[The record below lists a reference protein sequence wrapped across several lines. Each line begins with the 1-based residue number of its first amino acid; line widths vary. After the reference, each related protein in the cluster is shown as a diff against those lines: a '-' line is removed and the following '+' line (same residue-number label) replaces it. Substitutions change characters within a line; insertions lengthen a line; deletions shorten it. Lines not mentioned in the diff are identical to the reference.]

1 MSPNIS
7 KPGWWFNTVNMRET
21 FKTTTATTKHGEHTR
36 YYVAGKGR
44 VNEATYN
51 NLYKGALYQNQVRG
65 YARETGIKNW
75 NEAQSKFAQ
84 VRSQYMAEKKALE
97 KGVGKPMTERE
108 KEQRQA
114 ELEEL
119 WEKIA
124 YDQVFG

>member
-1 MSPNIS
+1 MAPKIT

-21 FKTTTATTKHGEHTR
+21 FKTSIAKTAHGEHTR

-51 NLYKGALYQNQVRG
+51 NLYKGALFQNQVRG
-65 YARETGIKNW
+65 YAREMGIKNW

-84 VRSQYMAEKKALE
+84 VRRQYMQEKKDLE
-97 KGVGKPMTERE
+97 KNLGKPLTDRE
-108 KEQRQA
+108 KEERQA